1 LRVAIDSNVISAV
14 WSAEPVASL
23 AVSQLYAARQRGK
36 LLMCAPVYA
45 ELLAYPKASEP
56 FLEQFLRETGIV
68 VDFEISEVIWR
79 EAGRR
84 FSRYAGRR
92 RRSSG
97 THPRRLLVDF
107 LVATHALLEADRL
120 FTLDQDRY
128 ARDFPELQLF

>member
-14 WSAEPVASL
+14 WSAEPIASL
-23 AVSQLYAARQRGK
+23 AVSQLGAARQRGK
-36 LLMCAPVYA
+36 LLISAPIYA

-56 FLEQFLRETGIV
+56 FVEKFLRETGIV
-68 VDFEISEVIWR
+68 VDFEISEGIWR

-97 THPRRLLVDF
+97 THPKRLLVDF
-107 LVATHALLEADRL
+107 LVGSHALLEADRL

-128 ARDFPELQLF
+128 AKDFPELELF